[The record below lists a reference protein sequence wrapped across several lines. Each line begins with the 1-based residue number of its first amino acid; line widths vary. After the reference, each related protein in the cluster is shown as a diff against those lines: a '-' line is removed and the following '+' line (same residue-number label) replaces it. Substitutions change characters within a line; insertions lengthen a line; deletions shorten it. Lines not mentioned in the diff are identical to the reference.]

1 VNRVFGKPIEST
13 FLGEASEH
21 VLLVNGQRIRVVS
34 TPPLFSVP
42 EMMTAE
48 FDPGMLWFWRNSWRR
63 KIRRTKF
70 EIRMNVQIANV
81 QNSKRRLPPFRVS
94 NLELRI

>member
-1 VNRVFGKPIEST
+1 VFGKPIEST

-48 FDPGMLWFWRNSWRR
+48 FDAGDVVVLA
-63 KIRRTKF
+63 
-70 EIRMNVQIANV
+70 E
-81 QNSKRRLPPFRVS
+81 
-94 NLELRI
+94 

>member
-1 VNRVFGKPIEST
+1 MRILPPGSVNGNSGGSSGASLNGINRIFGKPIEST

-34 TPPLFSVP
+34 TPPLFEVP

-48 FDPGMLWFWRNSWRR
+48 FDPGD
-63 KIRRTKF
+63 
-70 EIRMNVQIANV
+70 VV
-81 QNSKRRLPPFRVS
+81 VLP
-94 NLELRI
+94 E